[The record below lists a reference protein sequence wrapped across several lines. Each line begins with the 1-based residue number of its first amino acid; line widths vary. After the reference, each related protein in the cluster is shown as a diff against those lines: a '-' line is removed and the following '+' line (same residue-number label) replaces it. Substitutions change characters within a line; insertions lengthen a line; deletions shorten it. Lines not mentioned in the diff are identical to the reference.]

1 MEVSKI
7 NSSMSQVQNFKG
19 SEQET
24 KSAPKEEKGGKKKL
38 ALALGA
44 LAIAGAAAVA
54 IYKTSKGQG
63 VKLADITFEKG
74 IASLKEGGEKFTGV
88 IKDTL
93 KNGDKVVL
101 EYTDGVIQK
110 STREGSKN
118 LQKIFSK
125 AENGNRLVTI
135 IEDGKERIVNPVI
148 TKLTSVFGRFLNEE
162 EIKALSNLDQKIV
175 DKEIKTL
182 GGLLKKNNDN
192 IKSPAVQ
199 ELIRELRESLS
210 RKIKN

>member
-1 MEVSKI
+1 MEVTSV
-7 NSSMSQVQNFKG
+7 NSSMSKVQNFKG

-101 EYTDGVIQK
+101 SYKDGVIQE

-118 LQKIFSK
+118 LQKTFSTAK
-125 AENGNRLVTI
+125 NGSRIIKIIENGEIRIRLPKI
-135 IEDGKERIVNPVI
+135 
-148 TKLTSVFGRFLNEE
+148 KLTG
-162 EIKALSNLDQKIV
+162 IY
-175 DKEIKTL
+175 
-182 GGLLKKNNDN
+182 G
-192 IKSPAVQ
+192 
-199 ELIRELRESLS
+199 
-210 RKIKN
+210 IKNLKVY